1 GGWRGVERGGRGAKS
16 LWRRLQHR
24 ESAGSFPGSFGLLP
38 CAGMDQPRHC
48 CAGAADQALSRG
60 WTTGGTL
67 KSLKYGRGA
76 KLKRVHII
84 IVLAAL
90 AGFARAARGQQ
101 SSSAFWLGSIAT
113 PPTINTPAHSTTPSS
128 IAGQQQNPFLGSVPT
143 GTITDKPIELSLEDA
158 IARGLHYNL
167 GVIENQASLRQA
179 QAERLRSLSTM
190 VPSVSALVRQNLNDL
205 NRVAIGL
212 KIPRLPPAPVA
223 FAFLQPYIPI

>member
-38 CAGMDQPRHC
+38 RAGMDQRGHC
-48 CAGAADQALSRG
+48 RAGAADQALSRG

-90 AGFARAARGQQ
+90 AGFAGAARGQQ
-101 SSSAFWLGSIAT
+101 SSSSFELGSIAT
-113 PPTINTPAHSTTPSS
+113 PRTINPAAHSTTPSS
-128 IAGQQQNPFLGSVPT
+128 IAGQQQNPLLGSDPT
-143 GTITDKPIELSLEDA
+143 GTVTDKPNEPSLADA
-158 IARGLHYNL
+158 LARWLHHH
-167 GVIENQASLRQA
+167 
-179 QAERLRSLSTM
+179 
-190 VPSVSALVRQNLNDL
+190 
-205 NRVAIGL
+205 
-212 KIPRLPPAPVA
+212 
-223 FAFLQPYIPI
+223 